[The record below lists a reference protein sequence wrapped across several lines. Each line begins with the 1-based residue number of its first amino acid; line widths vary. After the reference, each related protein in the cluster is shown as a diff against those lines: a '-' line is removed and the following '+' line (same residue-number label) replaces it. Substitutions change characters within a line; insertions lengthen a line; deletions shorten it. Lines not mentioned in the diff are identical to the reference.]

1 MKTKKIEKIIDIEKS
16 MINKSINNDNNK
28 YNDNNRYNDNN
39 IRVEYIKDDIIK

>member
-1 MKTKKIEKIIDIEKS
+1 